1 MIKRFRQGGITI
13 IELMATLAVVGVMV
27 AFGLTSFLENRARQ
41 QVTTALSGLDTV
53 RDAAQKWA
61 ASERLTPDTGW
72 IAQGQTVSLDLLGGV
87 ATLERAQHLDP
98 ASLTLTNTD
107 SILTLSVVLKDVHSK
122 INGQRIGLRG
132 AIQGDSS
139 IRWICVTQ
147 VPSSHYAFLPARCH
161 NDLANANPN
170 TVVIAE

>member
-1 MIKRFRQGGITI
+1 MIKRFRQRGITI

-72 IAQGQTVSLDLLGGV
+72 IAQGQTVSLDLLGEGQVRDALGQAPLGLLLLTSAVMTLPVV
-87 ATLERAQHLDP
+87 ATRPQ
-98 ASLTLTNTD
+98 SLRPR
-107 SILTLSVVLKDVHSK
+107 SRSCRCSA
-122 INGQRIGLRG
+122 RSF
-132 AIQGDSS
+132 SS
-139 IRWICVTQ
+139 AR
-147 VPSSHYAFLPARCH
+147 SSCSSAWSSS
-161 NDLANANPN
+161 
-170 TVVIAE
+170 